1 VNAAPQAEPPHGRVG
16 DRLERAIEQR
26 ADVPGELTRGERALE
41 SEPAKRGSLRRTI
54 FWLAISA
61 VSLYLVAPSVIAA
74 FGSLHQ
80 IERLSPAWLVAMAAL
95 QGAALFC
102 LWVLQLLSL
111 HDGRWQ
117 PVIASQL
124 AGNALAKIAP
134 GGGAMGTA
142 LQYRMLV
149 EAGLKRGPV
158 VAGLT
163 AANLLAFGVVL
174 ALPVFAIPAIL
185 RGGVQ
190 RDLLNAAV
198 AGLIVFVVLFVAGV
212 VLLSSDRPLLWLG
225 TQIQRVRNR
234 LRRRAEPLSRLPQR
248 LVGERDRIVG
258 TLGPRWKRALAAA
271 LGRWGF
277 DFGCLLAA
285 LRALDAVPRVGLV
298 LLAFCAAQVLAQI
311 PLTPGGLGF
320 VEAGLTATLTLAG
333 VPAGTAVVA
342 TFAYRLFAYWLQ
354 MPLGLVG
361 LALQR
366 APAASARRA
375 AGADPPAG

>member
-1 VNAAPQAEPPHGRVG
+1 MNAAPQAEPPHGRVG

-41 SEPAKRGSLRRTI
+41 AEPAKRGSLRRTI
-54 FWLAISA
+54 FWLAVSA

-74 FGSLHQ
+74 FGSWRQ
-80 IERLSPAWLVAMAAL
+80 IERLSPAWLAAMAAL

-149 EAGLKRGPV
+149 EAGLRRGPV
-158 VAGLT
+158 VSGLT

-174 ALPVFAIPAIL
+174 ALPVLAIPAIL

-198 AGLIVFVVLFVAGV
+198 AGLVVFVVLFVAGV

-234 LRRRAEPLSRLPQR
+234 LRRRAEPLQPPAAAPRRRARSHRRHARAALEARAGRGARALGVRLRLPA
-248 LVGERDRIVG
+248 GG
-258 TLGPRWKRALAAA
+258 AA
-271 LGRWGF
+271 G
-277 DFGCLLAA
+277 
-285 LRALDAVPRVGLV
+285 
-298 LLAFCAAQVLAQI
+298 
-311 PLTPGGLGF
+311 
-320 VEAGLTATLTLAG
+320 
-333 VPAGTAVVA
+333 
-342 TFAYRLFAYWLQ
+342 
-354 MPLGLVG
+354 
-361 LALQR
+361 
-366 APAASARRA
+366 ARRA
-375 AGADPPAG
+375 AARRPRAARVLRRAGARPDPADPGRARASSRPA